1 MAADGSVYVPSDV
14 VLFKVQG
21 DSSVS
26 AVVMVDNGYD
36 VNVRVRGGDGKY
48 IPSRY
53 DEDTMHSAQITVTE
67 TNQGAGSF
75 KEIVL
80 QGGINNTLRVTSV
93 GNYTYVITL
102 QWPSFIDSNVTLS
115 YNKYPAV

>member
-26 AVVMVDNGYD
+26 AVVSVDNGYD

-53 DEDTMHSAQITVTE
+53 DEDTMHSAKITVTE

-75 KEIVL
+75 REIVL
-80 QGGINNTLRVTSV
+80 TGGINDTFRVTPV
-93 GNYTYVITL
+93 GNYTCVLTL
-102 QWPSFIDSNVTLS
+102 GWPSFIDSDVTLS
-115 YNKYPAV
+115 YKKNAAV